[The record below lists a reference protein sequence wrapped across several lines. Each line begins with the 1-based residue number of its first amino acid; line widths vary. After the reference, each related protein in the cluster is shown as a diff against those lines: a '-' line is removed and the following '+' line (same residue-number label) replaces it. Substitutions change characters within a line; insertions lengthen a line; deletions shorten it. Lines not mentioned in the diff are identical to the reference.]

1 MTTRLWESNGGEV
14 CCEKHI
20 GMYASSA
27 LDANPKLKRIE
38 TPLGVWRL
46 MSAAKVTDW
55 LAFLSEYGHTEGCES
70 CRGDF

>member
-27 LDANPKLKRIE
+27 LNANPKLKKIE

-46 MSAAKVTDW
+46 MNPAQTKEW
-55 LAFLSEYGHTEGCES
+55 LEYLAQYEYTEGCES
-70 CRGDF
+70 CRGGF